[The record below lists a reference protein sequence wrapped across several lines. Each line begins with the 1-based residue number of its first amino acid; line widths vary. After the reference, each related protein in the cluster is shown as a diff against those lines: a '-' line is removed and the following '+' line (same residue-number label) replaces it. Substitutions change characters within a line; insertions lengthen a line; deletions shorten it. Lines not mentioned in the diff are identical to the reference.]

1 MLNADRIGKPK
12 AAALDGA
19 GKGKARIPVTEMDA
33 FLNVDAGGGIGGAE
47 TPAVIAFGS
56 FQAEDVGA
64 GMRRGGADVTGL
76 DFRGASGV
84 HVETSGEL
92 AIDGVADFEAVE
104 EVLGFSGTGAG
115 DVQIGEI
122 IASDF
127 RQSGEALREDV
138 RAGDGNITNVVSS
151 ESISL
156 SGVLWIDLIGG
167 SGDLDTLVKFF
178 GVVQGE
184 REIVRAGLKREGAAG
199 NDEEAFLADFKF
211 VIASGKISESEAA
224 GAVGFGSVD
233 AAGGVFEFDLCG
245 GDGHVVFIEEDGRAS
260 CQVRRAR

>member
-1 MLNADRIGKPK
+1 
-12 AAALDGA
+12 
-19 GKGKARIPVTEMDA
+19 MDA

-47 TPAVIAFGS
+47 APAVIAFGS
-56 FQAEDVGA
+56 FQAEDVGS

-104 EVLGFSGTGAG
+104 EVLGFSGACAG

-138 RAGDGNITNVVSS
+138 RAGDGNITNVMSG

-178 GVVQGE
+178 G
-184 REIVRAGLKREGAAG
+184 R
-199 NDEEAFLADFKF
+199 
-211 VIASGKISESEAA
+211 
-224 GAVGFGSVD
+224 GS
-233 AAGGVFEFDLCG
+233 
-245 GDGHVVFIEEDGRAS
+245 R
-260 CQVRRAR
+260 